1 VVKLIT
7 KLRKQSKK
15 LLTPIARAL
24 SRSGVS
30 PNVIT
35 SIGLILSMIYALV
48 IYLTRNPL
56 VGVLIIVISS
66 FMDALDG
73 EVARVLGKA
82 SPLGAFLDSSFDRLE
97 DTFFITPLVFFGFS
111 PFLVSILI
119 GLSLTISYLRAKAEL
134 VGYKMEGRGIIERGE
149 RIIAIV
155 IILIALYL
163 NKEISMILFYALII
177 LSIVT
182 VIQRFLVVI
191 QSLKDKL

>member
-1 VVKLIT
+1 MVKLIT
-7 KLRKQSKK
+7 RLRKQSKK
-15 LLTPIARAL
+15 LLTPIAKAL

-56 VGVLIIVISS
+56 VGVLIIAISS

-97 DTFFITPLVFFGFS
+97 DTFFITPLVF
-111 PFLVSILI
+111 SI
-119 GLSLTISYLRAKAEL
+119 SVHS
-134 VGYKMEGRGIIERGE
+134 
-149 RIIAIV
+149 
-155 IILIALYL
+155 
-163 NKEISMILFYALII
+163 
-177 LSIVT
+177 
-182 VIQRFLVVI
+182 
-191 QSLKDKL
+191 